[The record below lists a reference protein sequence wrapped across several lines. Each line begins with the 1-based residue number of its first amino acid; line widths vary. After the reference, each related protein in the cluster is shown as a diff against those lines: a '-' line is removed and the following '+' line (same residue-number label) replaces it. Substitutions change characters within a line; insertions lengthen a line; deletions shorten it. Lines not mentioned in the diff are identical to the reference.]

1 MSHYRT
7 LREEIRNRVRT
18 AVPGCKIAYEEAVE
32 PNSTLP
38 RAIIAC
44 DEDAVSRNTR
54 GRSCFLDWTFQ
65 IYVMVAV
72 PSDDVAGAQWDLIDT
87 IVMQLDPF
95 NESTVPAPPGAFA
108 GLSNNFGVTSQQ
120 SIPWAVEDDFIAVRL
135 TFEVQTEVY
144 V

>member
-1 MSHYRT
+1 MSHYRS
-7 LREEIRNRVRT
+7 LREEIRDRIRL
-18 AVPGCKIAYEEAVE
+18 AVSDCAIAYDEAVE
-32 PNSTLP
+32 PNDVLP

-44 DEDAVSRNTR
+44 DEDAISRNTR
-54 GRSCFLDWTFQ
+54 GRSCFLDWKFQ
-65 IYVMVAV
+65 IYIMVAV
-72 PSDDVAGAQWDLIDT
+72 PSSDVTGAQYDLIDT
-87 IVMQLDPF
+87 VVMQLDPF

-120 SIPWAVEDDFIAVRL
+120 AIPWDVEDGFIAIRL